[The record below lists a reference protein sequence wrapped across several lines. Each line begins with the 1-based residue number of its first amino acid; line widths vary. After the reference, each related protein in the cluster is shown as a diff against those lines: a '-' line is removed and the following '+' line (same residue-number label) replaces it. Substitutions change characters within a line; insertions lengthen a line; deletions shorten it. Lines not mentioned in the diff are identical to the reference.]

1 MMTLDL
7 QDVHISLQDVG
18 RYVGRSPQ
26 QISRYIKARLLKKKD
41 RGSVTL
47 YEFNKFLARKFPRL
61 PRFADVEAFDRW
73 NASGR
78 KLAQ

>member
-26 QISRYIKARLLKKKD
+26 QISRYIKAKLLKKRTRSSTTVHD
-41 RGSVTL
+41 
-47 YEFNKFLARKFPRL
+47 FNKFLAVKFPRL
-61 PRFADVEAFDRW
+61 PRFADVDAFDQW
-73 NASGR
+73 NAQGR
-78 KLAQ
+78 KRG